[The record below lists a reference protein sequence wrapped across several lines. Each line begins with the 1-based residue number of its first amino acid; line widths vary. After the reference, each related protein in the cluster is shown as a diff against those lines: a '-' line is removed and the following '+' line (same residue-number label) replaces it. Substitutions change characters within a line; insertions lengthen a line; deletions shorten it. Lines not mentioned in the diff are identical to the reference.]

1 MSVMSVITG
10 VRTAERVAA
19 PLPTAELPALGGSSD
34 EADSTIDN
42 IVTLKIEGTD
52 LSKCSKRR
60 LGSRERS
67 R

>member
-42 IVTLKIEGTD
+42 IVTLKSKDGQC
-52 LSKCSKRR
+52 SKCR
-60 LGSRERS
+60 
-67 R
+67 